1 VKNPVYLSL
10 GSNLDDR
17 AANLEAAIHRLEQ
30 LGEITA
36 KSSVYE
42 TEPVEM
48 EQQPWFLNCVIALE
62 TELTPEEFLTRILAI
77 EQSLGRRRIQP
88 KGPRLIDIDI
98 LFFGSSIVNTATLTI
113 PHPALH
119 QRRFVLEP
127 LVEIVPEFRHPVS
140 KKTVRELL
148 QALPEGDAVRKVSP
162 KLIYDPWS
170 G

>member
-98 LFFGSSIVNTATLTI
+98 LFFGSSIVNTETLTI

-127 LVEIVPEFRHPVS
+127 LAEIVPEFRHPVS

-148 QALPEGDAVRKVSP
+148 HALPEGDAVRKVSP
-162 KLIYDPWS
+162 N
-170 G
+170 